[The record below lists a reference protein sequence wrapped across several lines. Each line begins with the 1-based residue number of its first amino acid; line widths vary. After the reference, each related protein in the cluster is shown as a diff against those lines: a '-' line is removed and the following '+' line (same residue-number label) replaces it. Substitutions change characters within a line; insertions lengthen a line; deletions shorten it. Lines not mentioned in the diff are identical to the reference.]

1 MPFCPLTAWECHEPR
16 NPTDASSRR
25 PEGPPHVM
33 TDEDTSRALESDQRL
48 AAHLRAL
55 SRLAPT
61 TAHDMRT
68 PLHTVV
74 LYLELLRNTMA
85 EPAGGDVKERQGRYV
100 EVIGSELQRLEGM
113 LDSILDQLRVTEDSA
128 ERFDLAETVRDL
140 GILLDPYCRRGRVE
154 LRRASDGPVHVQGN
168 KDSLK
173 QALLH
178 ILITSVEA
186 IPADSPLSIS
196 VFAENG
202 GAVVRVAGA
211 LPAIPSALLPGNE
224 DPGDTTEAERG
235 LRVARR
241 VVERHGGSINANARS
256 GTSDAA
262 TLEIQLPL
270 AAAKIG

>member
-1 MPFCPLTAWECHEPR
+1 
-16 NPTDASSRR
+16 
-25 PEGPPHVM
+25 M
-33 TDEDTSRALESDQRL
+33 TDEAPSRALESDQRL

-68 PLHTVV
+68 PIHTVV
-74 LYLELLRNTMA
+74 LYLELLRNTLA

-154 LRRASDGPVHVQGN
+154 LRRGSDGPVHVQGN

-186 IPADSPLSIS
+186 VPADSPLSIS

-224 DPGDTTEAERG
+224 DPGDTTETERG

-241 VVERHGGSINANARS
+241 VVERHGGSIHARS

>member
-1 MPFCPLTAWECHEPR
+1 
-16 NPTDASSRR
+16 
-25 PEGPPHVM
+25 M
-33 TDEDTSRALESDQRL
+33 TDKGASRALDSDQRL

-68 PLHTVV
+68 PLHTAV
-74 LYLELLRNTMA
+74 LYIELLRNTLA

-113 LDSILDQLRVTEDSA
+113 LDSILEQLRVSEDSA
-128 ERFDLAETVRDL
+128 ERFDLAQTVRDL
-140 GILLDPYCRRGRVE
+140 GTLLLPYCRRGRVG
-154 LRRASDGPVHVQGN
+154 LHQAPPDGPVHIEGN

-186 IPADSPLSIS
+186 IPADSELSIS
-196 VFAENG
+196 VYAENG

-224 DPGDTTEAERG
+224 GATDTETERG
-235 LRVARR
+235 LRAARR
-241 VVERHGGSINANARS
+241 VVERHGGTINARS
-256 GTSDAA
+256 GAPDAA
-262 TLEIQLPL
+262 TLEIHLPL
-270 AAAKIG
+270 AVAKIG

>member
-1 MPFCPLTAWECHEPR
+1 MTTENRASTGSTSNIKAVEALSEGPGGSGSFPFFKKGSLEILTEAQSQFRKPQVPFCPLTAWECHEPR

-74 LYLELLRNTMA
+74 LYLELLRNTLG

-140 GILLDPYCRRGRVE
+140 GILLDRYCRPGRVE

-178 ILITSVEA
+178 I
-186 IPADSPLSIS
+186 
-196 VFAENG
+196 
-202 GAVVRVAGA
+202 
-211 LPAIPSALLPGNE
+211 
-224 DPGDTTEAERG
+224 
-235 LRVARR
+235 
-241 VVERHGGSINANARS
+241 
-256 GTSDAA
+256 
-262 TLEIQLPL
+262 
-270 AAAKIG
+270 

>member
-1 MPFCPLTAWECHEPR
+1 
-16 NPTDASSRR
+16 
-25 PEGPPHVM
+25 M
-33 TDEDTSRALESDQRL
+33 TDEETSRALESDQRL

-61 TAHDMRT
+61 TAHDIRT

-74 LYLELLRNTMA
+74 LYLELLRNTLA
-85 EPAGGDVKERQGRYV
+85 EPAGGDVKERQGRYI

-113 LDSILDQLRVTEDSA
+113 LDSFLDQLRMTEDSA
-128 ERFDLAETVRDL
+128 ERFDLVETVGDL
-140 GILLDPYCRRGRVE
+140 GILLDPYCRRGRVG
-154 LRRASDGPVHVQGN
+154 LRRASDGPVHIEGN

-186 IPADSPLSIS
+186 IPADNELSIS
-196 VFAENG
+196 VFSENG
-202 GAVVRVAGA
+202 GAVVRIAGA
-211 LPAIPSALLPGNE
+211 LPAIPSALLPGN
-224 DPGDTTEAERG
+224 DDLGDTTETERG

-241 VVERHGGSINANARS
+241 VVERHGGSIKARS
-256 GTSDAA
+256 GTSDAS

>member
-1 MPFCPLTAWECHEPR
+1 
-16 NPTDASSRR
+16 
-25 PEGPPHVM
+25 M
-33 TDEDTSRALESDQRL
+33 TDKSTSRALDSDQRL

-68 PLHTVV
+68 PLHTAV
-74 LYLELLRNTMA
+74 LYIELLRTTLA

-100 EVIGSELQRLEGM
+100 EVIGSELRRLEGM
-113 LDSILDQLRVTEDSA
+113 LDSILGQLRVSEDSA
-128 ERFDLAETVRDL
+128 ERFDLVQTVRDL
-140 GILLDPYCRRGRVE
+140 GTLLLPYCRRGRVE
-154 LRRASDGPVHVQGN
+154 LHQAPPDGPVHIEGN

-186 IPADSPLSIS
+186 IPADSELSIS
-196 VFAENG
+196 VYAENG

-224 DPGDTTEAERG
+224 GASDTTETERG
-235 LRVARR
+235 LRAARR
-241 VVERHGGSINANARS
+241 VVERHGGTINARS
-256 GTSDAA
+256 GAPDAA
-262 TLEIQLPL
+262 TLEIHLPL
-270 AAAKIG
+270 AVAKIG